1 MEAPTETCERSER
14 EEQERA
20 AKKREEAR
28 EEAGGAQQE
37 AKERPREGTAE
48 ATEEEGAVGAP
59 VPAKDGRVDARRATA
74 RGKEGADDGSPLL
87 PLSPLPPPPPPPP
100 AAAER
105 RGARGARKG
114 HAAPH
119 PAAAALPLLPAG
131 PPVTV
136 AELPP
141 AAAAALLRR
150 HARRPSRPPGGVRG
164 RASSARSRASVESD
178 VLSAGRPSTS
188 RARRHHR
195 PQPPPTMAPFTAYIP
210 EWCPGAAA
218 SAAASPGAVR
228 RDRARGAARPPRPSY
243 GLRSP
248 LLPSPA
254 TSSAATRPPLSPRR
268 TVAGPASHLF
278 RGRVPAH
285 GSGAARPRAAAAG
298 SSAPFRRRRS
308 SHGRLAILRQPRFSP
323 VARRPTTR
331 SRAARPRSRW

>member
-1 MEAPTETCERSER
+1 MEAPTETRECSEQ
-14 EEQERA
+14 EEQERSA
-20 AKKREEAR
+20 QKREEAR
-28 EEAGGAQQE
+28 KEAGGAQQE

-48 ATEEEGAVGAP
+48 ATEEEGPVGAP
-59 VPAKDGRVDARRATA
+59 VSAEDGRAHARRATA
-74 RGKEGADDGSPLL
+74 HGEEDADDGDPL
-87 PLSPLPPPPPPPP
+87 PPLPPPPPPPS

-114 HAAPH
+114 RAAPH

-131 PPVTV
+131 LLVAV

-141 AAAAALLRR
+141 TAAAALLRR

-178 VLSAGRPSTS
+178 VLSASRPSTS

-268 TVAGPASHLF
+268 TVAGPASHPF

-308 SHGRLAILRQPRFSP
+308 SHGRLAILRQPRFSS
-323 VARRPTTR
+323 VARRPITR